1 MRIRT
6 LATAVV
12 CATALLAGTGCDGG
26 GTAAQSASPDGAGQ
40 DGPSASPAPSG
51 SASAKKRAALGDFD
65 GDGYRDLAVS
75 GWRKPR
81 VGADWARYRAAVPGS
96 ADGVR
101 PEKSVPVGPL
111 ARDAAEKDW
120 SGEAPWADD
129 ASDRLQGDLDRD
141 GYADLVVPRG
151 QEGASGEDD
160 SDASIRWGGPR
171 GLDKSVGTAVEGPE
185 PDSLGDFDGD
195 GWLDL
200 ASARGTVLHGPFS
213 RTGTPA
219 RTSEF
224 DADQSGWGIPRETVA
239 GDFDG
244 DRRTDLVVLGSFEEE
259 DADLEDPN
267 APRLNSAEWFRGT
280 PTGLKEA
287 GPVKDVN
294 ITYTG
299 GALDPLPGT
308 AGDFDDD
315 GRDDLIFSD
324 LESRKSLSAGS
335 LTVVYGGER
344 GLGTGRPKTYVDQDT
359 PGVPGGSQGS
369 DEFGNGA
376 AAGDIDGDGH
386 DDLAAP
392 AMGEDQGKGRLIV
405 MRGGRDGL
413 DPGTARRYDIDT
425 PGVPGT
431 SSRWPNPD
439 VIDDYFGWDTQL
451 VDLDKDGRAEVV
463 TGAPGFRNRKA
474 PAYWV
479 LPGTPDGPATRGLR
493 HFTVERDGTVS
504 AD

>member
-12 CATALLAGTGCDGG
+12 CAGALLAGTGCDGG
-26 GTAAQSASPDGAGQ
+26 GTATGDGAAGTARP
-40 DGPSASPAPSG
+40 DAATASPAGAG

-81 VGADWARYRAAVPGS
+81 TGADWTRYRAAVPGS

-101 PEKSVPVGPL
+101 PEKSAPL
-111 ARDAAEKDW
+111 RPLSRDTAEKDR

-151 QEGASGEDD
+151 PKGGSGERT
-160 SDASIRWGGPR
+160 SAVSIRWGGPR
-171 GLDKSVGTAVEGPE
+171 GLDESQGTAVEGPE
-185 PDSLGDFDGD
+185 PDALGDFDGD

-200 ASARGTVLHGPFS
+200 VSPSGTVLHGPFA

-224 DADQSGWGIPRETVA
+224 DADQGGWGTPRESVA

-280 PTGLKEA
+280 PTGLEEA
-287 GPVKDVN
+287 GPVKSVN
-294 ITYTG
+294 VSYTG

-308 AGDFDDD
+308 TGDFDGD
-315 GRDDLIFSD
+315 GRDDLVVPD
-324 LESRKSLSAGS
+324 LETRKSLGPGS

-344 GLGTGRPKTYVDQDT
+344 GLGTGRPETYVDQDT

-376 AAGDIDGDGH
+376 ATGDIDGDGH

-392 AMGEDQGKGRLIV
+392 VMGEDQGKGRLIV

-413 DPGTARRYDIDT
+413 DPATARRYDIDT
-425 PGVPGT
+425 PGMPGA
-431 SSRWPNPD
+431 SSRWPNPE
-439 VIDDYFGWDTQL
+439 VVDDYFGWDTQIA
-451 VDLDKDGRAEVV
+451 DLDQDGKAELV
-463 TGAPGFRNRKA
+463 TGAPGFRNRKE

-479 LPGTPDGPATRGLR
+479 LPGTSDGPTTHGLR
-493 HFTVERDGTVS
+493 HFTLRGNGTV
-504 AD
+504 DGD